1 MKNRVREDISAYLDG
16 EAKDAQFVAR
26 LIAESEDASKEH
38 LALAEL
44 SSRIRNL
51 DAPEV
56 HPAFATR
63 VCAAIEEQ
71 RERSRIAWRIPAG
84 LAAAAA
90 VMLVAYVSLNSTGTI
105 TAPTPGEII
114 ATQPAET
121 PAPDFTGMDED
132 TLLAEFDRRLSE
144 DSNVQQFV
152 VARFDNTADATDIY
166 TDRLLTAIANSEGAA
181 AAGAAIAYGIDYR
194 TTVQQ
199 LDADQAAALKQVLT
213 ASMREALE
221 G

>member
-16 EAKDAQFVAR
+16 EAKDAQSIAR

-51 DAPEV
+51 EAPEV

-71 RERSRIAWRIPAG
+71 RERRRIAWRIPAS

-90 VMLVAYVSLNSTGTI
+90 VLLVAYVSVNSAGPRTPE
-105 TAPTPGEII
+105 APLGSI
-114 ATQPAET
+114 AEMRDPAT
-121 PAPDFTGMDED
+121 VVAKDED
-132 TLLAEFDRRLSE
+132 SLLAEFDRRIAQ
-144 DSNVQQFV
+144 DSDVQQFV
-152 VARFDNTADATDIY
+152 VARFDNTGSTADIY
-166 TDRLLTAIANSEGAA
+166 TDRLLTAIANSDGAA
-181 AAGAAIAYGIDYR
+181 AAGAAFAHGIDYR

-199 LDADQAAALKQVLT
+199 LDGDQAAALKQVLA

>member
-1 MKNRVREDISAYLDG
+1 MKNRVREEISAYLDG
-16 EAKDAQFVAR
+16 EAKDAQSIAR
-26 LIAESEDASKEH
+26 LIAESEDASKDH
-38 LALAEL
+38 LAFAEL

-51 DAPEV
+51 EAPEV

-71 RERSRIAWRIPAG
+71 RERGRITWRIPAG

-90 VMLVAYVSLNSTGTI
+90 VLLVAYVSINSTGTN
-105 TAPTPGEII
+105 TPQTPAHIF
-114 ATQPAET
+114 ASQPVET

-132 TLLAEFDRRLSE
+132 TLLAEFDRRLTE
-144 DSNVQQFV
+144 DSNVQQIV
-152 VARFDNTADATDIY
+152 VARFDNTSDTTDIY

-199 LDADQAAALKQVLT
+199 LDADQAAALKQVLA